1 MPQSDLCDH
10 KNLESQKIRMYYS
23 INRIFPANPPWTD
36 LRQNMSFTP
45 ISFIA
50 NSQKS
55 LFGIE
60 AGVRLV
66 LFQRDWDTHLPSP
79 IKDNTYPGAISPE
92 GIIIRTS
99 RQAWQRQC
107 TFLLP
112 EIRETIKTIAPDLA
126 LLPILI
132 RLEKPFRK
140 PSFSKNNSVEL
151 TEELQDQAM
160 EISMLSENPEI
171 RKACYPMILKSLLTG
186 KKLGL
191 ERVTKKGSSSS
202 GD

>member
-1 MPQSDLCDH
+1 MTG
-10 KNLESQKIRMYYS
+10 KILESQKIRMYYS
-23 INRIFPANPPWTD
+23 INWIFPANSQKTD
-36 LRQNMSFTP
+36 LGPNMSFTP
-45 ISFIA
+45 ISSIA

-92 GIIIRTS
+92 GIVIRTS

-112 EIRETIKTIAPDLA
+112 EIRETIQAIAPDLA
-126 LLPILI
+126 LLPIVI

-140 PSFSKNNSVEL
+140 PSFSTKNRIEL
-151 TEELQDQAM
+151 TEEIQSQAT
-160 EISMLSENPEI
+160 EITMLSEDPAI
-171 RKACYPMILKSLLTG
+171 RKACYPIILKSLLTG
-186 KKLGL
+186 KKLGFP
-191 ERVTKKGSSSS
+191 TSPIKKEPAS
-202 GD
+202 DL

>member
-1 MPQSDLCDH
+1 
-10 KNLESQKIRMYYS
+10 
-23 INRIFPANPPWTD
+23 
-36 LRQNMSFTP
+36 MSFTP

-50 NSQKS
+50 NAQKS
-55 LFGIE
+55 LFQIE

-66 LFQRDWDTHLPSP
+66 LLQRDWDEHLPHP

-92 GIIIRTS
+92 GIVIRTS

-107 TFLLP
+107 SFLLP

-140 PSFSKNNSVEL
+140 PSFKKNNSMEL
-151 TEELQDQAM
+151 TEELQNQATA
-160 EISMLSENPEI
+160 ISNLSDNPEI

-191 ERVTKKGSSSS
+191 TQTPDKGLPTFPVQQ
-202 GD
+202 

>member
-1 MPQSDLCDH
+1 
-10 KNLESQKIRMYYS
+10 
-23 INRIFPANPPWTD
+23 
-36 LRQNMSFTP
+36 MSFTP
-45 ISFIA
+45 ISSIA

-92 GIIIRTS
+92 GIVIRTS

-112 EIRETIKTIAPDLA
+112 EIRETIQAIAPDLA
-126 LLPILI
+126 LLPIVI

-140 PSFSKNNSVEL
+140 PSFSTKNRIEL
-151 TEELQDQAM
+151 TEEIQSQAT
-160 EISMLSENPEI
+160 EITMLSEDPAI
-171 RKACYPMILKSLLTG
+171 RKACYPIILKSLLTG
-186 KKLGL
+186 KKLGFP
-191 ERVTKKGSSSS
+191 TSPIKKEPSS
-202 GD
+202 DP

>member
-1 MPQSDLCDH
+1 
-10 KNLESQKIRMYYS
+10 MYYS

-36 LRQNMSFTP
+36 LEPNMSFTP
-45 ISFIA
+45 ISSIV

-66 LFQRDWDTHLPSP
+66 LLQRDWDRHLPSP

-112 EIRETIKTIAPDLA
+112 EIRETIKTIAPDLM

-140 PSFSKNNSVEL
+140 PAFKKNNSIEL
-151 TEELQDQAM
+151 TEEIQDQAM
-160 EISMLSENPEI
+160 KITMLSDNTET

-191 ERVTKKGSSSS
+191 TQASQKMAPPPKT
-202 GD
+202 

>member
-1 MPQSDLCDH
+1 
-10 KNLESQKIRMYYS
+10 
-23 INRIFPANPPWTD
+23 
-36 LRQNMSFTP
+36 MSFTP
-45 ISFIA
+45 ISSIA

-92 GIIIRTS
+92 GIVIRTS

-112 EIRETIKTIAPDLA
+112 EIRETIQAIAPDLA
-126 LLPILI
+126 LLPIVI

-140 PSFSKNNSVEL
+140 PSFSTKNRIEL
-151 TEELQDQAM
+151 TEEIQSQAT
-160 EISMLSENPEI
+160 EITMLSEDPAI
-171 RKACYPMILKSLLTG
+171 RKACYPIILKSLLTG
-186 KKLGL
+186 KKLGFP
-191 ERVTKKGSSSS
+191 TSPIKKEPAS
-202 GD
+202 DP